1 MHGRD
6 NPRHSWLPPVPPIL
20 IGTYS
25 SGATLFLYL
34 LIGRTHPIE
43 SIRTRH
49 LDVTTFFC
57 CWLGSTK
64 EDICRAW
71 VGSKVRW
78 DGYPRMS
85 VRGRQQ
91 LFILVKAFGVEGT
104 FTTCLDR
111 RLSLSVSVSIYFSFF
126 PLLACVS
133 DPVKTESLP
142 CSMKDDLHYPAL

>member
-1 MHGRD
+1 VVAACPTYTYWDVFFRG
-6 NPRHSWLPPVPPIL
+6 HSFPLPLDREDAP
-20 IGTYS
+20 YS
-25 SGATLFLYL
+25 
-34 LIGRTHPIE
+34 HIE
-43 SIRTRH
+43 SIRTQH

-57 CWLGSTK
+57 CWLGSIK

-85 VRGRQQ
+85 VRGRRQ